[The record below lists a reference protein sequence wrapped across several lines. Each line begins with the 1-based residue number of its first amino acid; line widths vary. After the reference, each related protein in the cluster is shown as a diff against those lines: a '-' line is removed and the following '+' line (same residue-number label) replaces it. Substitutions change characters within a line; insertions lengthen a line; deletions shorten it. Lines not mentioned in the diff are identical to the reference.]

1 MILAID
7 PGNVQSAYV
16 VMPLHESVIV
26 DKGIL
31 PNDAMISLMLNTNV
45 DVCVVEMVA
54 SYGMAVGKT
63 IFETC
68 VWIGKFSIISEMWCK
83 TDVVLV
89 YRKDIKMHL
98 CGTMRAKD
106 TNIMQAL
113 KDRYGEVG
121 TKKNP
126 GPLYGVSK
134 DIWSALAVATYYQ
147 DTIGGQNEHR

>member
-1 MILAID
+1 VILAID

-16 VMPLHESVIV
+16 LKSMYDPEIIN
-26 DKGIL
+26 KGIL
-31 PNDAMISLMLNTNV
+31 PNEEMLQRIIKARV
-45 DVCVVEMVA
+45 DCVVIEMIA
-54 SYGMAVGKT
+54 SYGMAVGKSV
-63 IFETC
+63 FDTC
-68 VWIGKFSIISEMWCK
+68 LWIGRFWQQAAFFK
-83 TDVVLV
+83 TPVELV

-98 CGTMRAKD
+98 CQSMRAKD

-147 DTIGGQNEHR
+147 DTRSK

>member
-7 PGNVQSAYV
+7 PGNEKSAFVLMKDY
-16 VMPLHESVIV
+16 EIFN
-26 DKGIL
+26 KGIF
-31 PNDAMISLMLNTNV
+31 PNDAMLTYLNQV
-45 DVCVVEMVA
+45 FADKVIIEMVA

-68 VWIGKFSIISEMWCK
+68 LWIGKFMRECERSKRTVS
-83 TDVVLV
+83 LV
-89 YRKDIKMHL
+89 YRKDIKMHI
-98 CGTMRAKD
+98 CQSMRAKD

-147 DTIGGQNEHR
+147 DTRDK

>member
-7 PGNVQSAYV
+7 PGNEKSAFVLMEGYK
-16 VMPLHESVIV
+16 II

-31 PNDAMISLMLNTNV
+31 DNESMRDRILNTSFDNLV
-45 DVCVVEMVA
+45 IEMVA

-63 IFETC
+63 VFDTC
-68 VWIGKFSIISEMWCK
+68 RWVGKFENLMEMYCGGK
-83 TDVVLV
+83 ADLV

-98 CGTMRAKD
+98 CQSMRAKD
-106 TNIMQAL
+106 SNIMQAL

-134 DIWSALAVATYYQ
+134 DIWSALAVATYWS
-147 DTIGGQNEHR
+147 DTHGK